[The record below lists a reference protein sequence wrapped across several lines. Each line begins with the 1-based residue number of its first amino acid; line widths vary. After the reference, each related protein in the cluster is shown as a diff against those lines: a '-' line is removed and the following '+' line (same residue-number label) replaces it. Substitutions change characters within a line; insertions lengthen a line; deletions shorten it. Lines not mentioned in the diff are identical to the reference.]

1 MGGHG
6 FRGSSGY
13 VADLQSLL
21 RFYWRERTKRS
32 RSRTFN
38 SASKM
43 STNRFNSRVG
53 FFTSSGCAL
62 RVSSHPTSICL
73 RMSLR
78 RSENVPTGAAMVRND
93 MIGYALHFC
102 WGLMDVWW
110 GVLGVALWGYCGGF
124 GGLMGVSVI
133 Y

>member
-1 MGGHG
+1 VGGMGLGEG
-6 FRGSSGY
+6 
-13 VADLQSLL
+13 VDMLQIYKLASFLL
-21 RFYWRERTKRS
+21 EGGTKRS

-78 RSENVPTGAAMVRND
+78 RSENVPTGATMMRND

-102 WGLMDVWW
+102 WGLMDVWL
-110 GVLGVALWGYCGGF
+110 GVLGMLCGGIAAV
-124 GGLMGVSVI
+124 LVD
-133 Y
+133 

>member
-78 RSENVPTGAAMVRND
+78 RSENVPTGASMVRND

-102 WGLMDVWW
+102 WGLMDVWS
-110 GVLGVALWGYCGGF
+110 GVLGMLCGGIAAV
-124 GGLMGVSVI
+124 LVD
-133 Y
+133 

>member
-1 MGGHG
+1 VWGAWVLGEVVNMLQIYKLASYLLEGG
-6 FRGSSGY
+6 
-13 VADLQSLL
+13 
-21 RFYWRERTKRS
+21 TKPS
-32 RSRTFN
+32 RSGTFN

-53 FFTSSGCAL
+53 FFTSNGCAL

-78 RSENVPTGAAMVRND
+78 RSENVPTGATMVRND

-102 WGLMDVWW
+102 
-110 GVLGVALWGYCGGF
+110 GV
-124 GGLMGVSVI
+124 
-133 Y
+133 